1 MDKLRRLVMTDTVPA
16 EREDDLKYQNV
27 EKTKR
32 DVMTA
37 LHNYRGL
44 SPKLDKFVFNDG
56 SDRELLNLEGTI
68 PVRYKVFRSGTS
80 RYLLCLEGTIPVTYK
95 GAVYNIPVCIWL
107 LDNHPL
113 SSPMVY
119 VKPTPDML
127 IKASRHVD
135 QNGKVYLPYLHEWN
149 PSSSDLPGLIQ
160 IMIMTFSEMPPVYSK
175 PKTAQPGT
183 GAPYPTPYPSGT
195 PGYMPMPGGGPN
207 MPYPPNP
214 GSATGY
220 PPYPTQPGYPP
231 SNTPY
236 PVYPPTS
243 SAGYPPGQPGPP
255 SYPPPY
261 TAGVSYPPYPST
273 TSNLTT
279 QTTETSGITTAA
291 TGTITEEHIRASLV
305 SAVSDR
311 VRAKLRDSYGG
322 SQAEVSVL
330 RQQQADLNQG
340 KIKVEGLISK
350 LEQEQAEL
358 DKSVR
363 ILREREAEIKAVLSR
378 LSSATEPLDVDEAVT
393 TTAPLYKQLLN
404 AYAEDQATQDAIY
417 YLGEALRRDVIDL
430 DTFLKHVRSLSR
442 KQFQLRATMIK
453 CRTKGNMAG

>member
-1 MDKLRRLVMTDTVPA
+1 MSPQNHEQVVAQAVANR
-16 EREDDLKYQNV
+16 YQNA
-27 EKTKR
+27 EKTKV

-56 SDRELLNLEGTI
+56 TDRELLNLDGTI
-68 PVRYKVFRSGTS
+68 PVR
-80 RYLLCLEGTIPVTYK
+80 YK
-95 GAVYNIPVCIWL
+95 GAVYNIPICIWL
-107 LDNHPL
+107 LDNHPF

-149 PSSSDLPGLIQ
+149 LNSSDLPGLIQ
-160 IMIMTFSEMPPVYSK
+160 IMIITFSEMPPVYSK
-175 PKTAQPGT
+175 PKSAQPAT
-183 GAPYPTPYPSGT
+183 GSPYPTPYPT
-195 PGYMPMPGGGPN
+195 NPPGYMPMPGGGPSL
-207 MPYPPNP
+207 PYPPAQP
-214 GSATGY
+214 TASGAY
-220 PPYPTQPGYPP
+220 PPYPSQPGYPP
-231 SNTPY
+231 TSTPY

-243 SAGYPPGQPGPP
+243 STGYPPSQPGGPP
-255 SYPPPY
+255 ATYPPPY
-261 TAGVSYPPYPST
+261 TPGIQYPSYPST
-273 TSNLTT
+273 TSSNLPT
-279 QTTETSGITTAA
+279 QPTTTETNTTTAS
-291 TGTITEEHIRASLV
+291 TGTITEEHIRASLI

-322 SQAEVSVL
+322 AQAEVSVL
-330 RQQQADLNQG
+330 RQQQADLNEG
-340 KIKVEGLISK
+340 KTKVEGLISK

-358 DKSVR
+358 DKNVR
-363 ILREREAEIKAVLSR
+363 VLREREAEIKSVLSR

-430 DTFLKHVRSLSR
+430 DLFLKHVRSLSR

-453 CRTKGNMAG
+453 CRAKGNMAG

>member
-1 MDKLRRLVMTDTVPA
+1 MSPQNHEQVVSQAVDNR
-16 EREDDLKYQNV
+16 YQNA
-27 EKTKR
+27 EKTKA

-44 SPKLDKFVFNDG
+44 SPRLDKF
-56 SDRELLNLEGTI
+56 
-68 PVRYKVFRSGTS
+68 VFRSGTS

-95 GAVYNIPVCIWL
+95 GAVYNIPICIWL

-149 PSSSDLPGLIQ
+149 LNSSDLPGLIQ
-160 IMIMTFSEMPPVYSK
+160 IMIITFSDMPPVYSK
-175 PKTAQPGT
+175 PKSALPTAGS
-183 GAPYPTPYPSGT
+183 PYPTPYPT
-195 PGYMPMPGGGPN
+195 NPPGYMPLPGGGPS
-207 MPYPPNP
+207 PKYPPSQIS
-214 GSATGY
+214 GTGGF
-220 PPYPTQPGYPP
+220 PPYLTQPGYPP
-231 SNTPY
+231 TSTPY

-243 SAGYPPGQPGPP
+243 SAGYPASQPGGPP
-255 SYPPPY
+255 ITYPPY
-261 TAGVSYPPYPST
+261 TGGMQYSPYPPTTTT

-279 QTTETSGITTAA
+279 QSTATETNTTAA
-291 TGTITEEHIRASLV
+291 STGTITEEHIRASLI

-322 SQAEVSVL
+322 AQAEVSVL
-330 RQQQADLNQG
+330 RQQQADLNEG
-340 KIKVEGLISK
+340 KTKVEGLISK

-358 DKSVR
+358 DKNVR
-363 ILREREAEIKAVLSR
+363 VLREREAEIKSVLSR
-378 LSSATEPLDVDEAVT
+378 LSSATDPLDVDEAVT

-404 AYAEDQATQDAIY
+404 AYAEDQSTQDAIY

-430 DTFLKHVRSLSR
+430 DSFLKHVRSLSR

-453 CRTKGNMAG
+453 CRAKGNMAG

>member
-1 MDKLRRLVMTDTVPA
+1 MSPMNHEQVVSQAVANR
-16 EREDDLKYQNV
+16 YQNA
-27 EKTKR
+27 EKTKM

-44 SPKLDKFVFNDG
+44 SPKLDKF
-56 SDRELLNLEGTI
+56 
-68 PVRYKVFRSGTS
+68 VFRSGTS

-95 GAVYNIPVCIWL
+95 GAVYNIPICIWL
-107 LDNHPL
+107 LDNHPF

-149 PSSSDLPGLIQ
+149 LNSSDLPGLIQ
-160 IMIMTFSEMPPVYSK
+160 IMIMTFSEMPPVYTK
-175 PKTAQPGT
+175 PKTAQPTT
-183 GAPYPTPYPSGT
+183 GSPYPTPYPT
-195 PGYMPMPGGGPN
+195 NPPGYMPMPGGGPSL
-207 MPYPPNP
+207 PYPTAQPTSNSP
-214 GSATGY
+214 Y
-220 PPYPTQPGYPP
+220 PPYPGQAGYPP
-231 SNTPY
+231 TSTPY

-243 SAGYPPGQPGPP
+243 STGYPPSQPGPP
-255 SYPPPY
+255 APYPPY
-261 TAGVSYPPYPST
+261 TVGMPYSPYPST
-273 TSNLTT
+273 TSNLST
-279 QTTETSGITTAA
+279 QSTVTETNTTSAA
-291 TGTITEEHIRASLV
+291 STGTITEEHIRASLI
-305 SAVSDR
+305 SAASDR

-322 SQAEVSVL
+322 AQAEVSVL
-330 RQQQADLNQG
+330 RQQQTDLNEG
-340 KIKVEGLISK
+340 KAKVEGLVSK

-358 DKSVR
+358 DKNIRV
-363 ILREREAEIKAVLSR
+363 LREREAEIKAVLSR

-430 DTFLKHVRSLSR
+430 DCFLKHVRSLSR

-453 CRTKGNMAG
+453 CRAKGNMAG

>member
-1 MDKLRRLVMTDTVPA
+1 MSPMNHEQVVSQAVANR
-16 EREDDLKYQNV
+16 YQNA
-27 EKTKR
+27 EKTKM

-56 SDRELLNLEGTI
+56 SDSELLNLDGTI
-68 PVRYKVFRSGTS
+68 PVR
-80 RYLLCLEGTIPVTYK
+80 YK
-95 GAVYNIPVCIWL
+95 GAVYNIPICIWL
-107 LDNHPL
+107 LDNHPF

-149 PSSSDLPGLIQ
+149 LNSSDLPGLIQ
-160 IMIMTFSEMPPVYSK
+160 IMIMTFSEMPPVYTK
-175 PKTAQPGT
+175 PKTAQPTT
-183 GAPYPTPYPSGT
+183 GSPYPTPYPT
-195 PGYMPMPGGGPN
+195 NPPGYMPMPGGGPSL
-207 MPYPPNP
+207 PYP
-214 GSATGY
+214 SAQPTSNSPY
-220 PPYPTQPGYPP
+220 PPYPGQAGYPP
-231 SNTPY
+231 TSTPY

-243 SAGYPPGQPGPP
+243 STGYPPSQPGPP
-255 SYPPPY
+255 APYPPY
-261 TAGVSYPPYPST
+261 TVGMPYSPYPST
-273 TSNLTT
+273 TSNLST
-279 QTTETSGITTAA
+279 QSTVTETNTTSAA
-291 TGTITEEHIRASLV
+291 STGTITEEHIRASLI
-305 SAVSDR
+305 SAASDR

-322 SQAEVSVL
+322 AQAEVSVL
-330 RQQQADLNQG
+330 RQQQTDLNEG
-340 KIKVEGLISK
+340 KAKVEGLVSK

-358 DKSVR
+358 DKNIRV
-363 ILREREAEIKAVLSR
+363 LREREAEIKAVLSR

-430 DTFLKHVRSLSR
+430 DCFLKHVRSLSR

-453 CRTKGNMAG
+453 CRAKGNMAG

>member
-1 MDKLRRLVMTDTVPA
+1 MSPQNHEQVVTQAVMNRYV
-16 EREDDLKYQNV
+16 NV

-32 DVMTA
+32 DVLTA
-37 LHNYRGL
+37 LQHYRGL
-44 SPKLDKFVFNDG
+44 GPKLDKFG
-56 SDRELLNLEGTI
+56 ST
-68 PVRYKVFRSGTS
+68 
-80 RYLLCLEGTIPVTYK
+80 
-95 GAVYNIPVCIWL
+95 YNIPICIWL

-149 PSSSDLPGLIQ
+149 PNSSDLPGLIQ

-175 PKTAQPGT
+175 PKTAQPP
-183 GAPYPTPYPSGT
+183 GATPYPLPYPTNS

-207 MPYPPNP
+207 MPYSP
-214 GSATGY
+214 AQTGANTVY
-220 PPYPTQPGYPP
+220 PPYPTQPGGYPP
-231 SNTPY
+231 STTPY
-236 PVYPPTS
+236 PVYPPAST
-243 SAGYPPGQPGPP
+243 AGYPPSQPPT

-261 TAGVSYPPYPST
+261 SAGGITYPPYPST
-273 TSNLTT
+273 TSSVPTG
-279 QTTETSGITTAA
+279 QATETSGVTGTSTTTS
-291 TGTITEEHIRASLV
+291 TGTITEEHIRASLI

-340 KIKVEGLISK
+340 KIKLEGLISK
-350 LEQEQAEL
+350 LEQEQTEL
-358 DKSVR
+358 DKNIRV
-363 ILREREAEIKAVLSR
+363 LREKEGEIKNVLSR
-378 LSSATEPLDVDEAVT
+378 LSSATEPLNVDEAVT

-430 DTFLKHVRSLSR
+430 DCFLKHVRSLSR
-442 KQFQLRATMIK
+442 KQYQLRATMIK
-453 CRTKGNMAG
+453 CRAKGNMAG